1 MAGLENFGKFPFK
14 LLNSYEKW
22 FSNIDTKILNE
33 NSYIDL
39 GFNLIGRKD
48 KRKVCFRN
56 NSNK

>member
-1 MAGLENFGKFPFK
+1 MAGLENFVKFPFK
-14 LLNSYEKW
+14 LLNSYGKW
-22 FSNIDTKILNE
+22 FSNVDTKILNE